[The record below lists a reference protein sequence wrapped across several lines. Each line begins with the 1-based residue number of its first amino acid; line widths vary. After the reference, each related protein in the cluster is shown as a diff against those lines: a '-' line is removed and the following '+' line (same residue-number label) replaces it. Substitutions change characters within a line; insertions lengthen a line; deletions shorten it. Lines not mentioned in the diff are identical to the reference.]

1 MAFRSL
7 TTRLIFWTLLASG
20 GVLVGTM
27 WASNRVARQT
37 AVDAAAQQA
46 GQTAER
52 LANRVRG
59 VLSAVEESAE
69 LLAAALG
76 TLELRP
82 GQTENLLRRFV
93 ANEGDIYGAAAAYAP
108 GETRGR
114 ELFAPYVYGR
124 SDDPEAL
131 RALDLATPGYDYVQ
145 RDWYAIP
152 ARSGAPTWSEPYVD
166 TGASGQALV
175 TYAVPFFREAGAAR
189 RLRGVATADL
199 RLDWLQAIVR
209 DVRLGQT
216 GRALV
221 LSREGRILALSE
233 TRPLGSE
240 TPLVEQLPADVRPAL
255 EPLVRQMMSG
265 ESGFPELEIQGRRG
279 RMLFQPIGLAG
290 WSLGVFYPEEELMAG
305 AVRLRTIQVP
315 LGVVGLLVLA
325 AVVVGLSR
333 RLTAPLRELSSA
345 ARGLATNLDADL
357 PTPRSAD
364 ELGALATAFREM
376 RSSLRRYIHDLEAT
390 TAAKQRLEG
399 ELAVAR
405 RIQMDMLPAPTSGGA
420 AEGYE
425 LAAVLEPARAVGGDL
440 YDHRAFGGRV
450 FFLVAD
456 VSGKGVGAALFMARA
471 KALFEAWAARRSDP
485 AEMLVEV
492 NRGLVRENDAGMYV
506 TAVCGWLDVTT
517 GEVVFACAGHEAPVR
532 IPRDGP
538 PSPLVAEGGAIL
550 GLLDEV
556 AFPANAVLLA
566 PGDAL
571 LAYTDGVGEAFD
583 QVGGLFGVERLLA
596 AVESSPSHDP
606 QALNASVREAVR
618 AFAGGA
624 RQSDDIT
631 ILTLRYCGPPER

>member
-46 GQTAER
+46 RQTAER

-69 LLAAALG
+69 LLAAALE
-76 TLELRP
+76 TLDLRP
-82 GQTENLLRRFV
+82 GATESLLRRFV
-93 ANEGDIYGAAAAYAP
+93 ASEQDIYGAAAAYAP
-108 GETRGR
+108 GEVRGR

-124 SDDPEAL
+124 SDDPAAL
-131 RALDLATPGYDYVQ
+131 QALDLAAPGYHYTE
-145 RDWYAIP
+145 RDWYTAP
-152 ARSGAPTWSEPYVD
+152 ARSGQPTWSEPYVD

-175 TYAVPFFREAGAAR
+175 TYAVPFFVSKGAAR

-233 TRPLGSE
+233 PRPLGSE
-240 TPLVEQLPADVRPAL
+240 TPLVEQLPAEVRPAL

-265 ESGFPELEIQGRRG
+265 QSGFPELEIQGRRG

-325 AVVVGLSR
+325 AVMVGLSR
-333 RLTAPLRELSSA
+333 RLTAPLRELSTA
-345 ARGLATNLDADL
+345 ARGLAANLDADL
-357 PTPRSAD
+357 PTPHSAD

-532 IPRDGP
+532 IPCDGP